1 MTTKV
6 TLTNN
11 LKKVSKV
18 ILRVCLLSLLVVLLS
33 IFAIL
38 LVCWGDSF
46 YNSSKGIVKSPLLGA
61 YVVVTESMVPTINV
75 NDAIVVKRANAN
87 TLKVGDI
94 ITFSSNDTFY
104 NGWTITHRIVEKKD
118 ENGNFIYRTKGDN
131 NDLVDS
137 ASVDFGDIYGKVI
150 LRIPKI
156 GYLNKF
162 ISTPFGFI
170 MSIVIPVLLV
180 IIYEV
185 WRILIVIRQR
195 YKEVEIL

>member
-1 MTTKV
+1 M
-6 TLTNN
+6 
-11 LKKVSKV
+11 KKVIRANKIKNISKT
-18 ILRVCLLSLLVVLLS
+18 ILRACLLGSFVVLLF
-33 IFAIL
+33 IFVIIL
-38 LVCWGDSF
+38 ICWGDSF

-75 NDAIVVKRANAN
+75 NDAIVVKRANAK

-94 ITFSSNDTFY
+94 ITFSSNDIYY
-104 NGWTITHRIVEKKD
+104 NGWTITHRIVEKSD
-118 ENGNFIYRTKGDN
+118 DNGNVVYRTKGDN

-137 ASVDFGDIYGKVI
+137 AAVDFDNIYGKVI

-156 GYLNKF
+156 GYLHKF

-170 MSIVIPVLLV
+170 LSIIIPVLLV

-185 WRILIVIRQR
+185 WRILTAWNQR